1 MCAFLTRVSTFGV
14 GFTSPLKPRNRS
26 FLLGSSKTSVVLT
39 REAGSNER
47 VRKMLESYDLN
58 LIELP
63 LIQFNTRPES
73 EMLVE
78 LLKTRRPDW
87 VTLTSPQS
95 ARVFL
100 QAWEAANRP
109 LITIATFKGT
119 KKVLTETTSSN
130 LRIGFISEVSNADY
144 LAETLPQTGDGVVQ
158 EVWYPASSK
167 ADDVLERGLR
177 NRHFIVTRLDTY
189 ETTAVPLERL
199 DSANLERARSA
210 DILTFASPTAV
221 NAWIGL
227 SPVND
232 LTKPVA
238 CIGSTTA
245 KRARKLGF
253 NNVYFSENPGLEGLV
268 HSIVSIAMELGKP
281 ITQTV
286 T

>member
-1 MCAFLTRVSTFGV
+1 MCAFHTRVGTFGV
-14 GFTSPLKPRNRS
+14 GFTSPLKLRSRS
-26 FLLGSSKTSVVLT
+26 FLIGSSKTSVVLT

-47 VRKMLESYDLN
+47 VRKMLEPYDLTV
-58 LIELP
+58 IELP
-63 LIQFNTRPES
+63 LIEFNTRPES

-78 LLKTRRPDW
+78 LLKTRRPVW
-87 VTLTSPQS
+87 VTITSPQS

-119 KKVLTETTSSN
+119 KKVLTEVSSSN
-130 LRIGFISEVSNADY
+130 LEIGFIPEVSNAHH
-144 LAETLPQTGDGVVQ
+144 LAETLPQTRDGVVQ

-167 ADDVLERGLR
+167 ADDVLEKGLR

-189 ETTAVPLERL
+189 ETSAVPLDRL
-199 DSANLERARSA
+199 DNAVLERAKSA

-227 SPVND
+227 SPIND
-232 LTKPVA
+232 LAKPVA

-245 KRARKLGF
+245 NRARELGF
-253 NNVYFSENPGLEGLV
+253 KNVYFSENPGLEGLV
-268 HSIVSIAMELGKP
+268 HSIISIAMELGKP
-281 ITQTV
+281 ITQSV